1 MIEVKEVSQVYQDN
15 VLDRVSL
22 TISNEIVGIVGKSGS
37 GKSTLLRLINLIE
50 SPSAGEI
57 VIDGVNTTGLTKK
70 MRRSLQQDIAMIF
83 QQFNLLHNLTV
94 YDNVFLP
101 LKIAGKSQRQVMETL
116 DFVGMS
122 EKASVYPT
130 SLSGGEKQRV
140 AIAPCFGQR
149 TKDPLV

>member
-94 YDNVFLP
+94 YDNVFFAF
-101 LKIAGKSQRQVMETL
+101 KISWKITT
-116 DFVGMS
+116 
-122 EKASVYPT
+122 T
-130 SLSGGEKQRV
+130 SDGNVRLRRYV
-140 AIAPCFGQR
+140 
-149 TKDPLV
+149 